1 MREIQNKLVTREHMS
16 DYVRETVRND
26 LAAYH
31 ARIMPVVR
39 WYIKRQN
46 RWYRRLPRELWRWL
60 KSKLGRS
67 K

>member
-16 DYVRETVRND
+16 D
-26 LAAYH
+26 